1 MSAPT
6 LGSAVRG
13 FFGDYLQCQKGLR
26 ISTVRSYRDC
36 LRLFLLFV
44 ADDIPRPLTR
54 LRLADLTAERV
65 RHFLNN
71 LEQERHNHIRS
82 RNQRLSTL
90 RVFFEYLARQCPELL
105 CEAEYVAAIPTKRVP
120 PPETFY
126 LECEEIQALFACLP
140 RTGRF
145 ALRDRCL
152 LLFLYNTGAR
162 VQETADLRVGNLEL
176 DPPPRV
182 HLHGK
187 GDKWR
192 VCPLWKETT
201 GLLRQL
207 IGTRRRD
214 MAADR
219 PVFVSNRG
227 QALTRYGIY
236 KIVRRRAH
244 QLETGSRTQ
253 RRHISPHCFRHT
265 AAVHLLESGVDVN
278 VIRGWLGH
286 VSLETTNRYA
296 EINIRTK
303 EEALRCCEPETG
315 PHETYRGARVWR
327 DNQSVLDWLESL

>member
-1 MSAPT
+1 MSTLT

-13 FFGDYLQCQKGLR
+13 FFEDYLQCQKGLR

-44 ADDIPRPLTR
+44 ADDVPRALTR
-54 LRLADLTAERV
+54 LRLTDLTAERV
-65 RHFLNN
+65 RRFLKS
-71 LEQERHNHIRS
+71 LEEKRHNHIRS
-82 RNQRLSTL
+82 RNQRLSAL
-90 RVFFEYLARQCPELL
+90 RVFFEYLARQDPDLL
-105 CEAEYVAAIPTKRVP
+105 CEAEQVAAIPSKRAP

-126 LECEEIQALFACLP
+126 LEREEIQLLFAQLP

-145 ALRDRCL
+145 SLRDRTL

-162 VQETADLRVGNLEL
+162 VQETADLRVENLEL
-176 DPPPRV
+176 EQPSRV

-201 GLLRQL
+201 TLLRQL
-207 IGTRRRD
+207 IGKRRQD
-214 MAADR
+214 AAADQS
-219 PVFVSNRG
+219 VFVSNRG

-236 KIVRRRAH
+236 KIVRRHVHHLENGNRA
-244 QLETGSRTQ
+244 Q
-253 RRHISPHCFRHT
+253 RRHISPHLFRHT

-296 EINIRTK
+296 EISIRTK
-303 EEALRCCEPETG
+303 EAALRCCEPTFG
-315 PHETYRGARVWR
+315 PDETYRGARVWR
-327 DNQSVLDWLESL
+327 DSQTVLDWLESL